1 MLEIQSVDEVL
12 FFVPDVRVAKQWYA
26 QLLGCEPYFDNHDY
40 CAFHLANA
48 SVGIHRSDPKTS
60 PGVAGQVTYWR
71 VSNLPQAISYF
82 ESHGCRLFRG
92 PILGV
97 DKARVCQL
105 LDPFGN
111 AWGLVERTEPPAKEV
126 GKRRYGAS
134 P

>member
-1 MLEIQSVDEVL
+1 MDEIVSVDEVL
-12 FFVPDVRVAKQWYA
+12 FFVPDVQAAKRWYGE
-26 QLLGCEPYFDNHDY
+26 LLGKAPYFDNPEY

-71 VSNLPQAISYF
+71 VPNIQRAISHF
-82 ESHGCRLFRG
+82 ELHGCHLFRG

-97 DKARVCQL
+97 DKVRVCQL

-111 AWGLVERTEPPAKEV
+111 AWGLVERPA
-126 GKRRYGAS
+126 
-134 P
+134 